1 MRADKKSLKVYLC
14 LHLGLLAA
22 ALFFPLYRALTDRL
36 PALWIKCFLHDRL
49 FLYCPLCGGTRAI
62 EALLRL
68 DFVGAFTA
76 NPLVVVFLFLALI
89 LDAVILIRL
98 LGGKKP
104 LLPFPHLWWTV
115 PLAVMIV
122 YAVVRNW
129 LMIAY
134 HYDPIGDLGTFW
146 QR

>member
-1 MRADKKSLKVYLC
+1 MSLEKKRIKGYFY

-22 ALFFPLYRALTDRL
+22 ALLFPLYRVLTDRL
-36 PALWIKCFLHDRL
+36 PSIWIKCLLHDRL
-49 FLYCPLCGGTRAI
+49 FLYCPFCGGTRAV
-62 EALLRL
+62 EALLRFDL
-68 DFVGAFTA
+68 GGALTA
-76 NPLVVVFLFLALI
+76 NPLVVVFLLLALI
-89 LDAVILIRL
+89 LDVVVLIRL
-98 LGGKKP
+98 LLGREK
-104 LLPFPHLWWTV
+104 LLPLPRLWWIV

-134 HYDPIGDLGTFW
+134 HYDPLGDLDTFW